1 MLKQRAR
8 VKLAELAARPEP
20 VATTRFNVAELLV
33 GVARSRN
40 PAAEETVVGGLL
52 MGLEILEFDE
62 QASRLFGKITAHL
75 QTLGKPAG
83 DMDVLIAAT
92 ALAEGHSLVTRNAI
106 LFKNIPELRIEEY

>member
-33 GVARSRN
+33 GVARSRD
-40 PAAEETVVGGLL
+40 PVAEDRAVEGLL
-52 MGLEILEFDE
+52 MGLEILEFDDKT
-62 QASRLFGKITAHL
+62 ARLFREITAHL

-106 LFKNIPELRIEEY
+106 HFKNIPELRIEEY